1 MKWDDIVVG
10 SGPGGA
16 TVARELAAAGRR
28 VAVLEY
34 GPRFT
39 DTGFLK
45 VTRALYRDREGYST
59 RTRGGV
65 LIGRGRVVGGGSYIA
80 MGNGVTPPPKRL
92 AQWGLDLT
100 SELADARKDLRV
112 EPMRDELLGPG
123 TRRLNQAAAAL
134 GWEMKPT
141 PKCIDLDRCCC
152 CGLCMFGCPT
162 KAKWTSVEFV
172 DEALA
177 QGAQLLSEIEVKAV
191 IRENG
196 RAVGVTAHQTGR
208 PGTSTEVRAERVI
221 VAAGALDTPRI
232 LQRSGLHQAGTHL
245 ALDAFVST
253 FGFTDDV
260 GMQGEHIL
268 GSYLESA
275 IGEKDLFPAPYMYV
289 PFYLQLY
296 KDYKAGDGPMKVS
309 TADQAALLL
318 KSKRLPAKHALG
330 MMSKIRDEMSGR
342 VLLDGTI
349 EKRMTAADQ
358 AKLEEAKALHRK
370 LLVAAGVHPETI
382 FDGPVEAGHPACTAG
397 IGRVVDEHQ
406 QTEIAGLYVADASV
420 FPSPLGMP
428 PILTIVAMSKRLSRH
443 LLGRE

>member
-1 MKWDDIVVG
+1 
-10 SGPGGA
+10 
-16 TVARELAAAGRR
+16 VAI
-28 VAVLEY
+28 LEY

-45 VTRALYRDREGYST
+45 ATRALYRDRDGYST
-59 RTRGGV
+59 RTNGGV
-65 LIGRGRVVGGGSYIA
+65 LIGRGRVVGGSSYIA
-80 MGNGVTPPPKRL
+80 MGNAVTPPPQRL
-92 AQWGLDLT
+92 AEWGLDLS
-100 SELADARKDLRV
+100 SELTEARKDLRV
-112 EPMRDELLGPG
+112 EPMRNELLGPG
-123 TRRLNQAAAAL
+123 TRMLNEAAAAL

-141 PKCIDLDRCCC
+141 PKCIDLDRCRC

-162 KAKWTSVEFV
+162 GAKWTSVEFV

-177 QGAQLLSEIEVKAV
+177 HGAQLLSDTEVQAV
-191 IRENG
+191 VRDNG
-196 RAVGVTAHQTGR
+196 RAVGVTAHPVGR
-208 PGTSTEVRAERVI
+208 PSALTEVRADRVI
-221 VAAGALDTPRI
+221 LAAGALDTPRI

-268 GSYLESA
+268 GSYLDSA
-275 IGEKDLFPAPYMYV
+275 LEEKDLFPAPYMYV

-296 KDYKAGDGPMKVS
+296 KDYRPGDGPMKVS
-309 TADQAALLL
+309 TADQATLLL

-330 MMSKIRDEMSGR
+330 MMSKIRDEMSGQVR
-342 VLLDGTI
+342 LDGTI
-349 EKRMTAADQ
+349 EKRMTVTDQ
-358 AKLEEAKALHRK
+358 AKLEEAKVLHRE
-370 LLVAAGVHPETI
+370 LLVAAGVRPETI
-382 FDGPVEAGHPACTAG
+382 FDGPVEAGHPCCTAG

-428 PILTIVAMSKRLSRH
+428 PILTIVAMSKRLSQH
-443 LLGRE
+443 LLG